1 MLKTSYSRLTLPY
14 VYKAITME
22 HCPQIAIGPSRPK
35 MRSAYTLLC
44 RYCFHWC
51 ASLAVWIN
59 RWESP
64 PVLRQASGRTV
75 DIHSLLGLPTLLT
88 YLFAA
93 DCKVP
98 GTNDTFFRMLPS
110 GALITLPR
118 CTSCRDT
125 NFADALS
132 NPARSNTS
140 LFETLEKKAG

>member
-1 MLKTSYSRLTLPY
+1 MLKTSYGRLTLPY
-14 VYKAITME
+14 VYKAITTA
-22 HCPQIAIGPSRPK
+22 HRPLIVIATPK
-35 MRSAYTLLC
+35 PKIRSTQPLLC

-51 ASLAVWIN
+51 ASLVICIS

-64 PVLRQASGRTV
+64 PVRRQASGRTV
-75 DIHSLLGLPTLLT
+75 DIHSFLGLPTLLT
-88 YLFAA
+88 YLPAA

-98 GTNDTFFRMLPS
+98 GTNDTFFRMLSS
-110 GALITLPR
+110 GALIILPR

-125 NFADALS
+125 SFADALT